1 MTRRA
6 LAFAACAVL
15 LAACGNDV
23 PSPSASDVAPTATP
37 SATLSAQP
45 SATLISLA
53 LPDPG
58 RPYDSGTL
66 LAAMRDS
73 RRPGG
78 VPDALETDAVASA
91 LAEAIWTLDGRPWS
105 TMAAGGSCGPET
117 CTLEVS
123 GAAAGAEADDLWVFD
138 VEPGTGAIRVAS
150 AELRSLPAGLAA
162 DLDVLVR
169 SLVEPDALES
179 LFVTS
184 ARWLPPP
191 AEGRFVLSYR
201 SGGEEGGSCGT
212 DLTVDAVVPEIV
224 SDPAIAC

>member
-6 LAFAACAVL
+6 LAFATCAVVLGACAD
-15 LAACGNDV
+15 GV
-23 PSPSASDVAPTATP
+23 PSPSASEVAPSATP
-37 SATLSAQP
+37 SAIQSAQP
-45 SATLISLA
+45 SATPATLA
-53 LPDPG
+53 LPVPG
-58 RPYDSGTL
+58 RPYDASTV

-91 LAEAIWTLDGRPWS
+91 LADAIWTLDGRPWA
-105 TMAAGGSCGPET
+105 TVAAGGSCGPET

-123 GAAAGAEADDLWVFD
+123 GAGAGAEADDLWVID
-138 VEPGTGAIRVAS
+138 VEPGTSAVRVAS

-162 DLDVLVR
+162 DLDGLVR
-169 SLVEPDALES
+169 SLVDPAALDG

-184 ARWLPPP
+184 VRWIPPP

-201 SGGEEGGSCGT
+201 SGGEEGSSCGT
-212 DLTVDAVVPEIV
+212 DLTVAALVPEIV
-224 SDPAIAC
+224 SDLAIAC

>member
-1 MTRRA
+1 MR
-6 LAFAACAVL
+6 
-15 LAACGNDV
+15 
-23 PSPSASDVAPTATP
+23 P
-37 SATLSAQP
+37 SATLSTLP
-45 SATLISLA
+45 SATPVAIA
-53 LPDPG
+53 LPEPG
-58 RPYDSGTL
+58 RPYDASAL

-91 LAEAIWTLDGRPWS
+91 LADAIWTLDGRPWS

-123 GAAAGAEADDLWVFD
+123 GAAAGAETDDLWVFD
-138 VEPGTGAIRVAS
+138 VEPGTGAVRVAS

-162 DLDVLVR
+162 DLDGLVR
-169 SLVEPDALES
+169 SLVGPAALEG

-184 ARWLPPP
+184 TRWIPPP

-212 DLTVDAVVPEIV
+212 DLTVDALAPEIV
-224 SDPAIAC
+224 SDLALAC